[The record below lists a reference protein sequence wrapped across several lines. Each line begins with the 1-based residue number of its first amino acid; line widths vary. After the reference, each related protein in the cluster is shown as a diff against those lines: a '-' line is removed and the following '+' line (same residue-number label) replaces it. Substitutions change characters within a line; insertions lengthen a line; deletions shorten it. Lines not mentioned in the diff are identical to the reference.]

1 MTSEPRLLHEGR
13 HLSFLERDGWEYVH
27 RPGVNGIAVIVALT
41 DDSRLLLVEQRRP
54 AVDATVIELPAGL
67 SGDASAARDEPR
79 EAAARRELLEETGW
93 EAQEV
98 ERLTAGPPSAGVSSE
113 VLTFF
118 RARGLVRRGTG
129 GGVEGERIAVREI
142 PLEEVPGWLRA
153 REREGALVDPKVWIG
168 MYFLGRTP
176 PQVLGP

>member
-1 MTSEPRLLHEGR
+1 MTSEPRLLYEGR

-41 DDSRLLLVEQRRP
+41 DDACLLLVEQRRP

-67 SGDASAARDEPR
+67 CGDGSTDEPL

-98 ERLTAGPPSAGVSSE
+98 ERLTSGPPSAGVSSE

-142 PLEEVPGWLRA
+142 PLAEVPGWLRA

-168 MYFLGRTP
+168 MYFLGPTP
-176 PQVLGP
+176 PRARRP